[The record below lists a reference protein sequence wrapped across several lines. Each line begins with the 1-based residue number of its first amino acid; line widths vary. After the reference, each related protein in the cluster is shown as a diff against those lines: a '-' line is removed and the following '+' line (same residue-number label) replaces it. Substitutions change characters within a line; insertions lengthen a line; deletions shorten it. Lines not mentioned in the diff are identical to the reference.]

1 MITRIYSVR
10 DAKSEAFMQ
19 HQCFPTKG
27 VAIRAFT
34 EGVNTADTPF
44 NKNPEDYALFEF
56 GTFDDLS
63 GKFDL
68 HDQPLHV
75 INAFEVVKQV

>member
-1 MITRIYSVR
+1 MLLRIYSVR
-10 DAKSEAFMQ
+10 DAKLEGFMQ

-34 EGVNTADTPF
+34 EGVNTADSPF

-63 GKFDL
+63 GKFEL
-68 HDQPLHV
+68 HPQPLHV
-75 INAFEVVKQV
+75 INAIECVNKE